1 MNIMFES
8 AITDEIRNKYIL
20 LQLDTFY
27 FASADRTETAYC
39 LIENTPILE
48 MMSADH
54 YRALHNKLIENY
66 QLQHWSFCENAI
78 EHLQG
83 RWAGELD
90 SFYHSLADR
99 IVQYKHSDVANEWTA
114 VIDRP

>member
-1 MNIMFES
+1 MNILFES
-8 AITDEIRNKYIL
+8 AITDEIRSKYIL
-20 LQLDTFY
+20 LQLDTFH
-27 FASADRTETAYC
+27 FAAADRTETAYC

-54 YRALHNKLIENY
+54 YRDLHNKLIENY

-90 SFYHSLADR
+90 SFYH
-99 IVQYKHSDVANEWTA
+99 DVANRISQHKHNNVADGWTA